1 MRVKYHDFQCIYG
14 QEQNK
19 LKSKLFGKVEQTK
32 YQGLTSD
39 QLIAMAR
46 NTVQ

>member
-1 MRVKYHDFQCIYG
+1 MHLWPGAKQI
-14 QEQNK
+14 K
-19 LKSKLFGKVEQTK
+19 AKLFGKVEQTK
-32 YQGLTSD
+32 YQGLTLD